1 MYVSVLNDPVGRP
14 LSRCLLWTVLLSTAF
29 LGASVS
35 VVSSLVHHLKLQR
48 ACDAAFSGTSL
59 ESQIV
64 LSSWYSFHP
73 ELVLKA

>member
-14 LSRCLLWTVLLSTAF
+14 LSRCLDGVVEHCLSWCKCIRSVIF
-29 LGASVS
+29 GASS
-35 VVSSLVHHLKLQR
+35 KLQR